1 MEGIAMKKGIKEFQL
16 ICGDNIEKM
25 NVLPDD
31 SLHCII
37 TSPPYF
43 NAREYSYY
51 ESYETYLQY

>member
-37 TSPPYF
+37 TSPP
-43 NAREYSYY
+43 
-51 ESYETYLQY
+51 